1 MTAKVLA
8 YLAEH
13 QNSHEDSETMHDS
26 ASVQWSSSV
35 NLGSSTPSR
44 AEIASALDMP
54 EKLVAQVLMRLPLA
68 TQVALVMS
76 KDGVVWLNAMRRTRS
91 QCS

>member
-1 MTAKVLA
+1 VTARVLA

-13 QNSHEDSETMHDS
+13 QNQHEDSLHDS
-26 ASVQWSSSV
+26 ASVQWGSNSSFSSGSV

-44 AEIASALDMP
+44 TEIALALNMP

-68 TQVALVMS
+68 TQVWC
-76 KDGVVWLNAMRRTRS
+76 DGIAM
-91 QCS
+91 CMLH